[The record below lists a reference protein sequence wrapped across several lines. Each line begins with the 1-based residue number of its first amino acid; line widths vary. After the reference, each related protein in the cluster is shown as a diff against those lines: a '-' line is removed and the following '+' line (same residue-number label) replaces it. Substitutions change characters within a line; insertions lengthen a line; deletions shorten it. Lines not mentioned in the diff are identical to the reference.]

1 MKSRN
6 LVIILSVISLA
17 IVLRTPITGVGA
29 IMSVIKES
37 LNINNT
43 VAGFITTIPLLA
55 FAVISPF
62 VTNFSR
68 KYGLEKSLLY
78 SVILISIA
86 LLARYYIE
94 INVLFITTFLIGV
107 GIAFGN
113 VLLPAFIKKYYS
125 NKMGVMTGVYTVL
138 MTVGAAVSA
147 GIAYPIVE
155 SNIGG
160 KTFSL
165 GLALNISI
173 IAALI
178 SLILFVLLSKN
189 TKEESIE
196 KNTDKKIK
204 NIFSNPKIYS
214 LTISF
219 GLQSA
224 LFYSS
229 VAWFGEIMI
238 AKGFSNT
245 EAGFLLS
252 ISQFAQFPATF
263 TMPILAEK
271 IKNKVLIPIF
281 IFVCYFISTIGL
293 VFVDKNLTLVL
304 MYIILFALA
313 GGGSFSYVMYLFSSK
328 TNNIEEASVVS
339 GISQS
344 GGYLLAAIFPPILGY
359 IKDIS
364 TWNDALYLLVAS
376 SVVLLV
382 TMIHS
387 SGKGNIL
394 NNK

>member
-113 VLLPAFIKKYYS
+113 VLLPAFIKKYYA

-189 TKEESIE
+189 TKEENIG